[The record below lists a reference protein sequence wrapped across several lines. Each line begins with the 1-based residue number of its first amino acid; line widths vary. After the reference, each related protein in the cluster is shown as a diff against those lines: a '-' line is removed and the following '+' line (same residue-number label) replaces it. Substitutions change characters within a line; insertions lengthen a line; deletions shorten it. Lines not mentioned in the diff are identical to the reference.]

1 MKARAI
7 FVNVLIDEDHI
18 WKSKIF
24 PFLGLSQYEF
34 IHHYLVYFVR
44 VYLCKQWQELISFN
58 DHTAMAT
65 GVRFGHNAT
74 FVASGSMDRSV
85 KFFGI
90 Q

>member
-18 WKSKIF
+18 WKNKIF
-24 PFLGLSQYEF
+24 PGLSQYEF